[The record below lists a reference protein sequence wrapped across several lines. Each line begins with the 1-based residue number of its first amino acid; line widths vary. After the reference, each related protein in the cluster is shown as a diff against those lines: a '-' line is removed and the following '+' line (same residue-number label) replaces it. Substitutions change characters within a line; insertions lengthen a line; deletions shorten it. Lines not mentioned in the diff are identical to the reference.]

1 MLCRSSKAKSKFTK
15 EEDETLKKLVAS
27 VGKDW
32 EEICECMPGRNVRQ
46 IRDRWNNY
54 LSPDVNNSPFTSA
67 DDELLVSKFKE
78 IGPKWVQMKQFFKG
92 RSDTALK
99 NRWLILERKKS
110 HIENDESPAETKT
123 EEEANEKES
132 SQLFP
137 KIGRNDEEC
146 ILFWQD
152 ICGFPAETASTLPI
166 SAADY
171 FGLY

>member
-32 EEICECMPGRNVRQ
+32 DEICECMPGRNVRQ

-99 NRWLILERKKS
+99 NRWLIIRRKKS
-110 HIENDESPAETKT
+110 HERKV
-123 EEEANEKES
+123 EE
-132 SQLFP
+132 P
-137 KIGRNDEEC
+137 KIEGLLLPKIERNDDEC
-146 ILFWQD
+146 FLFWQD
-152 ICGFPAETASTLPI
+152 IFEFQEEASFIFPVTAT
-166 SAADY
+166 DY
-171 FGLY
+171 FGIY